1 MNVGTPNDFVF
12 FQPVDVNSTQ
22 NSDSTER
29 IFRVEDVVEDP
40 LEIVGVV
47 CVAELVQQVVGVAGL
62 ELETVFEVFA
72 AVLVANGLSVCFL

>member
-22 NSDSTER
+22 NPNSTKGV
-29 IFRVEDVVEDP
+29 FRMEDVVEDP

-47 CVAELVQQVVGVAGL
+47 GIAELVQ
-62 ELETVFEVFA
+62 
-72 AVLVANGLSVCFL
+72 